1 MLAIPRHSARSTEVY
16 IPKFCLSPLVAETVY
31 GAKYRQERFRV
42 GRRVILYVRSGT
54 IKVTDTV
61 IHFVNELPVGKPPAL
76 VRERPEPTGEIHYPW
91 KLEYRELSRSIALIL
106 ILREG

>member
-1 MLAIPRHSARSTEVY
+1 M
-16 IPKFCLSPLVAETVY
+16 
-31 GAKYRQERFRV
+31 

-61 IHFVNELPVGKPPAL
+61 IHFVNELPVGKPPVL
-76 VRERPEPTGEIHYPW
+76 VRERPEPTGKIHYPW

-106 ILREG
+106 YCGRDKEIKHSAPR